1 VGSSCVAQIQAAYG
15 PLTAAECV
23 MLGGDVGSLT
33 CGWPHRLFIQPV
45 LWGDGVL
52 LSYLLL

>member
-1 VGSSCVAQIQAAYG
+1 MDIDVRSSWLMQVQAAYG

-45 LWGDGVL
+45 LWGDGAL
-52 LSYLLL
+52 H